1 MPNLFPGEG
10 KKLVDEPTDLK
21 AAEATG
27 ASPFQPP
34 TPNVSGSSEA
44 TAKSSPDFGLDS
56 DDDSLSSSDDSVE
69 PMDIDLDMEAFQLHS
84 DQMKDTVSLSDRD
97 DSVEP
102 MDVDMVPAHC
112 IFYQNLA
119 APKSTVQMKEVKTR
133 TEWNSQND
141 LSKNVFYIGLSE

>member
-84 DQMKDTVSLSDRD
+84 DQMKDTVSLSDSD

-102 MDVDMVPAHC
+102 MDVDMVASQSQTDSDGSGTLYFLPESC
-112 IFYQNLA
+112 
-119 APKSTVQMKEVKTR
+119 SSKEHSSDER
-133 TEWNSQND
+133 
-141 LSKNVFYIGLSE
+141 SEDTD